1 MKTIKTIISKVS
13 LVSFISLVS
22 FVSLVSSCSKS
33 DDFDG
38 GQDLNAPGVALGGLS
53 GYSTYFEENIQP
65 TRSGDALT
73 RAWAIPSGYEAY
85 EGGVQPIAIAF
96 AETNMDKSKLMGHFY
111 KREDKDLWL
120 TNVEFEAR
128 HDYYLYGFIPNLP
141 AIKYDITDRTPEDD
155 DDDNLETDS
164 KTDGDFADGAIM
176 SLEDVPTVMNND
188 FCVVI
193 GAKHGTDKEHDS
205 GLRRGD
211 FSFRTSEGTDDKDY
225 VFLLFDHLYASLNVK
240 MKVHEDY
247 AELRTIK
254 LKSLRLSTQ
263 VGETVSTDKTNI
275 TIKLHSTPDGSES
288 PIDTENGIVFESAG
302 EPISS
307 DGMEFWSN
315 GDGEQLT
322 TSSKQFIGH
331 FMPNGI
337 TDFSLTSVYDVYD
350 NNRTSEHPEGN
361 LIRKGCTARNSVKL
375 KDLFT
380 GQTQT
385 ERGKRYTINMTIQ
398 PTYLFML
405 SEPDLND
412 PMVVI
417 E

>member
-1 MKTIKTIISKVS
+1 MKLTKTIISKVS

-22 FVSLVSSCSKS
+22 FVSFVSSCSKS

-38 GQDLNAPGVALGGLS
+38 GEDLNAPGVALGGLS

-73 RAWAIPSGYEAY
+73 RAWAKPSGYEAY

-96 AETNMDKSKLMGHFY
+96 AETNMDKLKLMGHFY
-111 KREDKDLWL
+111 KVEDKDQWR
-120 TNVEFEAR
+120 TNVEFKPD

-141 AIKYDITDRTPEDD
+141 VIKYSITDKNPGLDD
-155 DDDNLETDS
+155 DSDA
-164 KTDGDFADGAIM
+164 KTVPAHDGYSHGAIM

-211 FSFRTSEGTDDKDY
+211 FSFRTSQGDGDKDY

-254 LKSLRLSTQ
+254 LKSLQLSTIAGNDTTTKSTNVTIRLQ
-263 VGETVSTDKTNI
+263 STDGSDPIESVSFTPTPGS
-275 TIKLHSTPDGSES
+275 TIVKG
-288 PIDTENGIVFESAG
+288 
-302 EPISS
+302 
-307 DGMEFWSN
+307 GMEFWSN

-322 TSSKQFIGH
+322 TDPKQFIGH

-350 NNRTSEHPEGN
+350 TKGN
-361 LIRKGCTARNSVKL
+361 LIRKGCTARNSVQL

-405 SEPDLND
+405 SDPDLNN
-412 PMVVI
+412 PTVKI
-417 E
+417 SE

>member
-1 MKTIKTIISKVS
+1 MKTITTIISKVS

-22 FVSLVSSCSKS
+22 FVSFVSSCSKS
-33 DDFDG
+33 DDLDG
-38 GQDLNAPGVALGGLS
+38 GLDLNAPGVALGGLS

-193 GAKHGTDKEHDS
+193 GAKYGTDKEHDS

-211 FSFRTSEGTDDKDY
+211 FSLRTSEGTDDKDY

-254 LKSLRLSTQ
+254 LKSLQLSTIAGNDTTTKSTNVTIRLQ
-263 VGETVSTDKTNI
+263 STDGSDPIESVSFTPTPGS
-275 TIKLHSTPDGSES
+275 TIVKG
-288 PIDTENGIVFESAG
+288 
-302 EPISS
+302 
-307 DGMEFWSN
+307 GMEFWSN

-322 TSSKQFIGH
+322 TDPKQFIGH

-412 PMVVI
+412 PTVKI
-417 E
+417 SE

>member
-1 MKTIKTIISKVS
+1 MKEIQTIISKVS

-33 DDFDG
+33 DDLDG
-38 GQDLNAPGVALGGLS
+38 GLDLNAPGVALGGLS

-65 TRSGDALT
+65 TRSGDVLT

-120 TNVEFEAR
+120 TNVEFEAS
-128 HDYYLYGFIPNLP
+128 HDYYLYGFIPHLP
-141 AIKYDITDRTPEDD
+141 VIKYGITDRNPGDDGDD
-155 DDDNLETDS
+155 DSNPETDS
-164 KTDGDFADGAIM
+164 ETDGNFADGAIM
-176 SLEDVPTVMNND
+176 TLQDVPTVMNND

-211 FSFRTSEGTDDKDY
+211 FSFRTSQGAEGKDF

-254 LKSLRLSTQ
+254 LKSLQLSTIAGNDTTTKSTNVTIRLQ
-263 VGETVSTDKTNI
+263 STDGSDPIESVSFTPTPGS
-275 TIKLHSTPDGSES
+275 TIVKG
-288 PIDTENGIVFESAG
+288 
-302 EPISS
+302 
-307 DGMEFWSN
+307 GMEFWSN

-337 TDFSLTSVYDVYD
+337 TDFSLTSIYDVYD
-350 NNRTSEHPEGN
+350 TKGN

-405 SEPDLND
+405 SNPDLDN
-412 PMVVI
+412 PTV
-417 E
+417 ELEP

>member
-1 MKTIKTIISKVS
+1 MKLNKTIISKVS

-22 FVSLVSSCSKS
+22 FVSFVSSCSKS
-33 DDFDG
+33 DDLDG
-38 GQDLNAPGVALGGLS
+38 GLDLNAPGVALGGVS

-120 TNVEFEAR
+120 TNVDFEAS

-141 AIKYDITDRTPEDD
+141 VIKYDITDRNPGDDGDD
-155 DDDNLETDS
+155 DSNPETDS
-164 KTDGDFADGAIM
+164 ETDGNFADGAIM
-176 SLEDVPTVMNND
+176 TLQDVPTVMNND

-211 FSFRTSEGTDDKDY
+211 FSFRTSQGTDDGKDY
-225 VFLLFDHLYASLNVK
+225 VFLLFDHLYASLKVR

-254 LKSLRLSTQ
+254 LKSLQLGTIAGNDTTTKSTNVIIRLQ
-263 VGETVSTDKTNI
+263 STDGSDPI
-275 TIKLHSTPDGSES
+275 ESISFTPTDGSS
-288 PIDTENGIVFESAG
+288 VNKGD
-302 EPISS
+302 
-307 DGMEFWSN
+307 MEFWSDPA
-315 GDGEQLT
+315 GHTLT
-322 TSSKQFIGH
+322 TAYQSFIGH
-331 FMPNGI
+331 FMPTGI
-337 TDFSLTSVYDVYD
+337 TKFTLTSIYDVYD
-350 NNRTSEHPEGN
+350 NNVTPEHPEGN
-361 LIRKGCTARNSVKL
+361 LIRKDCKATNSVL
-375 KDLFT
+375 LSDLFT
-380 GQTQT
+380 GQTYT
-385 ERGKRYTINMTIQ
+385 ERGKRYIIDMTIQ
-398 PTYLFML
+398 PTFLHML

-417 E
+417 NE